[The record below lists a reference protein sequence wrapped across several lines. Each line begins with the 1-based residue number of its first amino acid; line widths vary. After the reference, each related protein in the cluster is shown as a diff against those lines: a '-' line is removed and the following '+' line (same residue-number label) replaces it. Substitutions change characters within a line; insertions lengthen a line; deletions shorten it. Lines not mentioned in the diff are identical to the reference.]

1 MQNFLPIL
9 YLIFLFLVLSSFF
22 LIILRQILQRQTTEK
37 NLYELKKK
45 VQTNQ
50 ANYFDYYLLGTLY
63 LSKKLFD
70 QAILQFRYALKL
82 WDKDDI
88 NGLTTLYNTLGFT
101 YFKLEQYELAI
112 YYYKESLKKTK
123 DYVVALNNLGYAYE
137 KQKMLSEA
145 IEIYKETIKYDTSND
160 IAQDRIKVISRR
172 LGNSG

>member
-1 MQNFLPIL
+1 MQKFLPIL
-9 YLIFLFLVLSSFF
+9 YLIFLFLVLSAFF
-22 LIILRQILQRQTTEK
+22 LVILKQILQRQTTEK

-70 QAILQFRYALKL
+70 QAILQFRYSLKL

-88 NGLTTLYNTLGFT
+88 DGLTTLYNTLGFT

-123 DYVVALNNLGYAYE
+123 GYVVALNNLGYAYE

-145 IEIYKETIKYDTSND
+145 IEIYKETIKYDDSND
-160 IAQDRIKVISRR
+160 IARDRIKVISRR